1 MKKIGLLVAA
11 CLCVVYASYA
21 QDANTLIQELTL
33 KMNKVK
39 DYSADA
45 VISSD
50 IPMVKILPSKAVVY
64 FKQKDKFKIDA
75 KGIAIV
81 PKQGIS
87 DVTKLLADPKTYSSI
102 YMGSES
108 IGKVKTEI
116 VSLFP
121 TSDTADLILAKL
133 WIDPINDIVLK
144 SQVTTRSSGMVT
156 ANYTYN
162 TQLKWGL
169 PDKMVFTVDVKKF
182 KIPKGVATDIN
193 RKSNQDNGKETKKTG
208 EIVVELTNYKVNIG
222 LKDDLFKE
230 KK

>member
-1 MKKIGLLVAA
+1 MKKYVFTLVAA
-11 CLCVVYASYA
+11 LLALSSTA
-21 QDANTLIQELTL
+21 QDATAIINKLTL

-45 VISSD
+45 VITSD

-64 FKQKDKFKIDA
+64 YKQKDKFKIDA

-87 DVTKLLADPKTYSSI
+87 DVTKLLADPKSYNPI
-102 YMGSES
+102 YMGKEKL
-108 IGKVKTEI
+108 GNVLTEL

-121 TSDTADLILAKL
+121 ANDTADLILAKL
-133 WIDPINDIVLK
+133 WIDPVNDIVLK

-156 ANYTYN
+156 AAYTYGN
-162 TQLKWGL
+162 QMKWGL

-193 RKSNQDNGKETKKTG
+193 RNTAKDGGKDTKKTG
-208 EIVVELTNYKVNIG
+208 EIKVDLTNYKVNIG
-222 LKDDLFKE
+222 LKDDFFKE

>member
-1 MKKIGLLVAA
+1 MIKYVVAVLSG
-11 CLCVVYASYA
+11 LCVVYSSYA
-21 QDANTLIQELTL
+21 QDANVLLQELTA

-39 DYSADA
+39 DYSAEA
-45 VISSD
+45 LITSD
-50 IPMVKILPSKAVVY
+50 IPMVKILPSKATVY

-102 YMGSES
+102 YMGSETM
-108 IGKVKTEI
+108 GKVKTEI

-144 SQVTTRSSGMVT
+144 SQVTTRSSGMVS
-156 ANYTYN
+156 AVYTYGQ
-162 TQLKWGL
+162 QLKWGL

-193 RKSNQDNGKETKKTG
+193 RKSSPDAGKETKKTG
-208 EIVVELTNYKVNIG
+208 EIIVDLSSYKVNIG
-222 LKDDLFKE
+222 LKDELFKE
-230 KK
+230 KN

>member
-1 MKKIGLLVAA
+1 MKKFAFAFAISLFALV
-11 CLCVVYASYA
+11 SPA
-21 QDANTLIQELTL
+21 QDAPAIINKLTL

-45 VISSD
+45 VITSD

-64 FKQKDKFKIDA
+64 YKQKDKFKIDA

-87 DVTKLLADPKTYSSI
+87 DVTKLLADPKSYNAI
-102 YMGSES
+102 YMGKE
-108 IGKVKTEI
+108 KVGNVMTEL

-121 TSDTADLILAKL
+121 ANDTADLILAKL
-133 WIDPINDIVLK
+133 WIDPVNDIVLK

-156 ANYTYN
+156 AVYTYGS
-162 TQLKWGL
+162 QMKWGL

-193 RKSNQDNGKETKKTG
+193 RNTAKDDGKETKKTG
-208 EIVVELTNYKVNIG
+208 EIKVELSNYKINIG
-222 LKDDLFKE
+222 LKDDFFKE